1 MEDEK
6 TVPAN
11 GRSGEPDAGKILPD
25 QQTAEKQRRSRR
37 RVIIFVAVGLF
48 NAGLLVLL
56 TSQLLVPASQGSVT
70 SISPLI
76 GHPAPDFTLPLLSAD
91 PAPPMHLA
99 SLKGKLVMINF
110 WASWCD
116 VCRLEAPLLENTWQ
130 RVQRQGIVFLG
141 IDYADTQSDGLNFLR
156 QYGITYPN
164 VTDTN
169 GKVAINYGLTG
180 VPETVFID
188 RRGIIVQKVI
198 GELTEQT
205 LQNNLDILL
214 QKT

>member
-25 QQTAEKQRRSRR
+25 QQPAEKRRRSRR
-37 RVIIFVAVGLF
+37 RVLIFAAVGLF

-56 TSQLLVPASQGSVT
+56 ASQLLIPASQGGAA

-91 PAPPMHLA
+91 PAPPIHLA
-99 SLKGKLVMINF
+99 SLKGKPVMINF

-116 VCRLEAPLLENTWQ
+116 VCRLEAPLLENIWQ
-130 RVQRQGIVFLG
+130 RTQSQGIVFLG
-141 IDYADTQSDGLNFLR
+141 IDYADAQSDGLNFLH
-156 QYGITYPN
+156 QYGITLSL
-164 VTDTN
+164 
-169 GKVAINYGLTG
+169 IH
-180 VPETVFID
+180 I
-188 RRGIIVQKVI
+188 
-198 GELTEQT
+198 
-205 LQNNLDILL
+205 
-214 QKT
+214 